1 MGPRPRQSLGIATTR
16 SRSFCRLCP
25 AYCGIVVTCDGDRV
39 VKVQGD
45 REHPV
50 SEGYTCPKGRALGE
64 LHHHPQRL
72 DGPLLRRN
80 GRLEPVT
87 WEELLD
93 DLAAKLSGVLDA
105 RGPAAVG
112 AYFGTAAVFDANLYW
127 AGATFLKRLGSPSKF
142 TSGTVDAP
150 SYPVVRRLMAGVG
163 WLFHSI
169 DFERATM
176 TLLLGTNP
184 VVSHNAHMQAF
195 PNPTARIRGLAR
207 RGEVWVVDARRTE
220 TARIA
225 TRHLALRPGTDYAL
239 LAFLVRELLHEGAD
253 REYLAAHAT
262 RVDELRAAVE
272 RFDAAAAARITGLPP
287 HDLADLLAAVRRHG
301 RLALQTGTG
310 TSMAPAANLTQWF
323 AIALLAVTGSLER
336 PGGVWFNPGFVQ
348 GLDRRPGTPDPE
360 PEAGPPSRPELPR
373 QGGEYPSITMI
384 DEMEAGNLQAL
395 FVLGGNLLSALP
407 DANRVKAALGRTPVV
422 VVSDVQRGDMTEV
435 ATHVLAA
442 AGPLERADLPHF
454 SDCLAP
460 VLAAQYTPAVVPLGA
475 DRRPA
480 WWPLAALGERL
491 GAPILPQG
499 LSAASA
505 TDDDLLRL
513 RVRPSARATFDEL
526 KAAPSAIVDEDRSL
540 GWVERNI
547 LPDGRWNLAPAPLVA
562 QLEEVAEVAPLVMI
576 PRRLWRRVNSYGRDL
591 PSVLEREP
599 ADILVHPTDAAEA
612 GIVDGGP
619 VWVESAFGRLSG
631 IAKVN
636 DSIRRGAVA
645 IPHGWSDPNVSTLLS
660 ATEGV
665 DALTGMPTYS
675 GVPVTLGIAES

>member
-1 MGPRPRQSLGIATTR
+1 M
-16 SRSFCRLCP
+16 
-25 AYCGIVVTCDGDRV
+25 
-39 VKVQGD
+39 KVQGD

-50 SEGYTCPKGRALGE
+50 SQGYTCPKGRALGE
-64 LHHHPQRL
+64 LHHHKNRL
-72 DGPLLRRN
+72 DGPLLRRD

-93 DLAAKLSGVLDA
+93 DLAPRVRGILDD
-105 RGPAAVG
+105 RGAAAVG

-127 AGATFLKRLGSPSKF
+127 AGARLLKQLGSPSKF

-195 PNPTARIRGLAR
+195 PNPTARIRELAR

-239 LAFLVRELLHEGAD
+239 LAFLIRELLREGAD

-262 RVDELRAAVE
+262 RVDELGAAVE
-272 RFDAAAAARITGLPP
+272 PFDRDATAEITGLPP
-287 HDLADLLAAVRRHG
+287 DDLADLLVAVRRHG

-310 TSMAPAANLTQWF
+310 TSMSSAANLTQWF
-323 AIALLAVTGSLER
+323 SIALLAVTGSLER

-348 GLDRRPGTPDPE
+348 GLDKRPGTPDPE
-360 PEAGPPSRPELPR
+360 PEPGPPSRPELPR
-373 QGGEYPSITMI
+373 QGGEYPAITMI

-407 DANRVKAALGRTPVV
+407 DATRVRAALDRMPVV
-422 VVSDVQRGDMTEV
+422 VVSDVQHGDMTEV

-442 AGPLERADLPHF
+442 AGPFERADLPHF

-480 WWPLAALGERL
+480 WWPLAALGERI
-491 GAPILPQG
+491 GVSILPDG
-499 LSAASA
+499 LSLDSA

-513 RVRPSARATFDEL
+513 RVRSSARATFDEL
-526 KAAPSAIVDEDRSL
+526 KAAPTALVDEDRSL

-547 LPDGRWNLAPAPLVA
+547 LPDGRWNLAPTQLVA
-562 QLEEVAEVAPLVMI
+562 QLENVAEVAPLVLI

-599 ADILVHPTDAAEA
+599 ADILLHPADAAAA
-612 GIVDGGP
+612 GVVEGGR
-619 VWVESAFGRLSG
+619 VRVESAFGELTG
-631 IAKVN
+631 VAAVD

-645 IPHGWSDPNVSTLLS
+645 IPHGWADPNVSTLLS
-660 ATEGV
+660 ADEGV
-665 DALTGMPTYS
+665 DPLTGMPTYS
-675 GVPVTLGIAES
+675 GVPVTLSVE

>member
-1 MGPRPRQSLGIATTR
+1 M
-16 SRSFCRLCP
+16 
-25 AYCGIVVTCDGDRV
+25 
-39 VKVQGD
+39 KVQGD

-50 SEGYTCPKGRALGE
+50 SQGYTCPKGRALGE
-64 LHHHPQRL
+64 LHHHKNRL
-72 DGPLLRRN
+72 DGPLLRRD

-93 DLAAKLSGVLDA
+93 DLAPRVRGILDD
-105 RGPAAVG
+105 RGAAAVG

-127 AGATFLKRLGSPSKF
+127 AGARLLKQLGSPSKF

-195 PNPTARIRGLAR
+195 PNPTARIRELAR

-239 LAFLVRELLHEGAD
+239 LAFLIRELLREGAD

-262 RVDELRAAVE
+262 RVDELGAAVE
-272 RFDAAAAARITGLPP
+272 PFDRDATAEITGLPP
-287 HDLADLLAAVRRHG
+287 DDLADLLVAVRRHG

-310 TSMAPAANLTQWF
+310 TSMSSAANLTQWF
-323 AIALLAVTGSLER
+323 SIALLAVTGSLER

-348 GLDRRPGTPDPE
+348 GLDKRPGTPDPE
-360 PEAGPPSRPELPR
+360 PEPGPPSRPELPR
-373 QGGEYPSITMI
+373 QGGEYPAITMI

-407 DANRVKAALGRTPVV
+407 DATRVRAALDRMPVV
-422 VVSDVQRGDMTEV
+422 VVSDVQHGDMTEV

-442 AGPLERADLPHF
+442 AGPFERADLPHF

-480 WWPLAALGERL
+480 WWPLAALGERI
-491 GAPILPQG
+491 GVSILPDG
-499 LSAASA
+499 LSLDSA

-513 RVRPSARATFDEL
+513 RVRSSARATFDEL
-526 KAAPSAIVDEDRSL
+526 KAAPTALVDEDRSL

-547 LPDGRWNLAPAPLVA
+547 LPDGRWNLAPTQLVA
-562 QLEEVAEVAPLVMI
+562 QLENVAEVAPLVLI

-599 ADILVHPTDAAEA
+599 ADILLHPADAAAA
-612 GIVDGGP
+612 GVVDGGR
-619 VWVESAFGRLSG
+619 VRVESAFGELTG
-631 IAKVN
+631 VAAVD

-645 IPHGWSDPNVSTLLS
+645 IPHGWADPNVSTLLS
-660 ATEGV
+660 ADEGV
-665 DALTGMPTYS
+665 DPLTGMPTYS
-675 GVPVTLGIAES
+675 GVPVTLSVE

>member
-1 MGPRPRQSLGIATTR
+1 MVG
-16 SRSFCRLCP
+16 
-25 AYCGIVVTCDGDRV
+25 
-39 VKVQGD
+39 VQGD
-45 REHPV
+45 RDHPV
-50 SEGYTCPKGRALGE
+50 SQGYTCPKGRALGE

-80 GRLEPVT
+80 GRLEPVS

-93 DLAAKLSGVLDA
+93 DLAAKVRQTLDDN
-105 RGPAAVG
+105 GPASVG

-127 AGATFLKRLGSPSKF
+127 AGARFLRGLGSPTKF

-195 PNPTARIRGLAR
+195 PNPTARIRELAR
-207 RGEVWVVDARRTE
+207 RGEVWVIDARRTE
-220 TARIA
+220 TAKLA
-225 TRHLALRPGTDYAL
+225 TRHLAPRPGTDYAL
-239 LAFLVRELLHEGAD
+239 LAFLIRELLREGAD
-253 REYLAAHAT
+253 FDYLAAHAT
-262 RVDELRAAVE
+262 HVDELRTAVE
-272 RFDAAAAARITGLPP
+272 PFDASAAASVTGLAA
-287 HDLADLLAAVRRHG
+287 DELVDLLAAVRRHG

-323 AIALLAVTGSLER
+323 AVALLAVTGSLER
-336 PGGVWFNPGFVQ
+336 PGGVWFNPGFIQ
-348 GLDRRPGTPDPE
+348 GLDKRPGTPDAGPE
-360 PEAGPPSRPELPR
+360 PGPPSRPELPR
-373 QGGEYPSITMI
+373 QGGEYPSITML

-395 FVLGGNLLSALP
+395 FVLGGNVLSALP
-407 DANRVKAALGRTPVV
+407 DAQRVRAALESTPVV
-422 VVSDVQRGDMTEV
+422 VVSDVQHGDMTEV

-460 VLAAQYTPAVVPLGA
+460 VLAAQYTPAVVPVGG
-475 DRRPA
+475 DRKPA

-491 GAPILPQG
+491 GAPILPDG
-499 LSAASA
+499 MTLESA

-526 KAAPSAIVDEDRSL
+526 KAAPTALVDEDRSL

-547 LPDGRWNLAPAPLVA
+547 LPDGRWNLAPVALVA
-562 QLEEVAEVAPLVMI
+562 QLEDVAEAAPLVLI

-591 PSVLEREP
+591 PSVLERDP
-599 ADILVHPTDAAEA
+599 ANILIHPTDAAAA
-612 GIVDGGP
+612 GVVDGER
-619 VWVESAFGRLSG
+619 VCVESAFGRLSG
-631 IAKVN
+631 VAKV
-636 DSIRRGAVA
+636 DESIRRGAVA
-645 IPHGWSDPNVSTLLS
+645 IPHGLADPNVSTLLS
-660 ATEGV
+660 ATENV
-665 DALTGMPTYS
+665 DLLTGMPTYS
-675 GVPVTLGIAES
+675 GVPITLSAV